1 MTAEWTGQGQRWRL
15 LAPRDAVVITLAP
28 GPLAARRAAARM
40 RALTPGTPVVLLDHR
55 PGGRLRARR
64 LAGPRVITVERE
76 YVALPSLRKAIVVAE
91 DTTDTLRWAF
101 RSLVTPPP
109 GITWAHAPVD
119 AAVRFLRRHPLVAG
133 WLIAGRVVVGR
144 RA

>member
-1 MTAEWTGQGQRWRL
+1 VTAEWTGPGQRWRL

-40 RALTPGTPVVLLDHR
+40 RDLAPGTPVVLLDHR
-55 PGGRLRARR
+55 PGGRLRARL
-64 LAGPRVITVERE
+64 LAGTGVITVERE
-76 YVALPSLRKAIVVAE
+76 YVALPSLRKAIVLAE
-91 DTTDTLRWAF
+91 DTKDALRWAF